1 MNIFFLKKCSHN
13 IIVH

>member
-13 IIVH
+13 SIVH